1 MSNRR
6 LLRPTIPNI
15 EGIGAKNNTAN
26 NKRAKK
32 IVSHDSNSL
41 NILTFYNENGR
52 MRAHTHTQ
60 RVHREWKINRL
71 ALELISIVVL
81 TLLPFSIARVLFFLN
96 LTVYSALLL
105 CRETSATSK
114 WYYIDITSGSFFSQ
128 YTCRMQSTTTTK
140 WWTNRF
146 ASRMQVWM

>member
-52 MRAHTHTQ
+52 MRAQHTHT
-60 RVHREWKINRL
+60 EFIESEK
-71 ALELISIVVL
+71 
-81 TLLPFSIARVLFFLN
+81 
-96 LTVYSALLL
+96 LTV
-105 CRETSATSK
+105 
-114 WYYIDITSGSFFSQ
+114 
-128 YTCRMQSTTTTK
+128 
-140 WWTNRF
+140 
-146 ASRMQVWM
+146 